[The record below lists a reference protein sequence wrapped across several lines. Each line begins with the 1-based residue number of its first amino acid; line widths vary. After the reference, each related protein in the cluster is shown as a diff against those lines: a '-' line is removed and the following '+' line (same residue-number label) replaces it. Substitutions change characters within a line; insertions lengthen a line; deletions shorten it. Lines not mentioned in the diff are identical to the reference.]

1 MGLFNISEITK
12 KTTLNL
18 DAELMKLIKL
28 KALELNI
35 TQTELIT
42 LYLKNGL
49 INNNKIVKVSTER
62 KYKHYLGRFT
72 KKKQLL
78 S

>member
-1 MGLFNISEITK
+1 MFNISEITK